1 MTHGSLFSGIGGWS
15 IGSDAMGWETVFNC
29 EINSFCQKILR
40 YYWPNA
46 KLYEDITKTDF
57 SEWRGEIDILSNSFP
72 CQGFSVAGQ
81 QRGTS
86 DERYLW
92 PESLRAIKE
101 IQPTWVI
108 SENVHGIVNSE
119 RGMVFEQVQTDLE
132 AAGYE
137 VFTYVLPACG
147 VNAPHRRDRVWFVA
161 HSIRTTSG
169 VKSRKIGDERGKTN
183 EDRGKGIRQIHR
195 EVSASGIDSTGRITP
210 NSSGVGRKP
219 GTPIRGEIPEKSR
232 RTKPNFGDK
241 SQIITNSGRI
251 GSQGAKQ
258 QTAGFEQCNE
268 GNVAD
273 TEEQGYKGTDTERK
287 ASEGRRT
294 MQHIGFDR
302 FPTQS
307 PLCSRDDGISSELD
321 GITFPKWR
329 NESIKAYGNAIVP
342 IVALQIFKAI
352 EEYSLTTE
360 KCIK

>member
-15 IGSDAMGWETVFNC
+15 IASDAMEWETVFNC
-29 EINSFCQKILR
+29 ELNPFGQRVLK

-46 KLYEDITKTDF
+46 ELYEDITKTDF
-57 SEWRGEIDILSNSFP
+57 SKWRGRIDILSNSFP

-108 SENVHGIVNSE
+108 SENVHGIINSE

-147 VNAPHRRDRVWFVA
+147 VNAPHRRERIWFIAYRKNIRQSFAKETGREREKYKSDDRD
-161 HSIRTTSG
+161 SIRSSSDEFSRSRITTDPG
-169 VKSRKIGDERGKTN
+169 LQRQE
-183 EDRGKGIRQIHR
+183 IRQ
-195 EVSASGIDSTGRITP
+195 E
-210 NSSGVGRKP
+210 
-219 GTPIRGEIPEKSR
+219 
-232 RTKPNFGDK
+232 
-241 SQIITNSGRI
+241 
-251 GSQGAKQ
+251 
-258 QTAGFEQCNE
+258 QTAGIKQCDE
-268 GNVAD
+268 GVNSN
-273 TEEQGYKGTDTERK
+273 TCNQGLQRGENGREFKSIRKGEKQQLTGLLQPTWE
-287 ASEGRRT
+287 
-294 MQHIGFDR
+294 M

-307 PLCSRDDGISSELD
+307 PLCSRDDGFSSELD

-352 EEYSLTTE
+352 EEYELLLSE
-360 KCIK
+360 KIV